1 MTPRNQ
7 KLVAIIW
14 CIGMLVAAYYVVK
27 LFLVY
32 IAQKN

>member
-1 MTPRNQ
+1 MTPR
-7 KLVAIIW
+7 KEKTIAIIW
-14 CIGMLVAAYYVVK
+14 CIGMCIAAYYVVK